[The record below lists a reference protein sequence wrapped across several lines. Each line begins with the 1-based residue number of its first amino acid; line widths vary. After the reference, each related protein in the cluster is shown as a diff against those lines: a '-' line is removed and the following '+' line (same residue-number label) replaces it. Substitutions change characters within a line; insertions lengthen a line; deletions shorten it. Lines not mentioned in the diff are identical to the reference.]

1 MLTGDS
7 RKAAEIT
14 AQKLGIS
21 KCCAQ
26 VLSEDKHGYVERLK
40 ADGARVIMVG
50 DGINDAPA
58 LAAANVSVAMSDASD
73 IVREAA
79 DITLRSS
86 DLTELA
92 ALRKLSESLMERIN
106 GNYRFIVGFNSA
118 LLLSGLAGILTPS
131 MSAFLHNASTML
143 ICAKSMKPLMDKNR
157 KKLIL
162 HAYAP
167 EHVRFGS
174 VNFIYG

>member
-1 MLTGDS
+1 
-7 RKAAEIT
+7 
-14 AQKLGIS
+14 
-21 KCCAQ
+21 
-26 VLSEDKHGYVERLK
+26 
-40 ADGARVIMVG
+40 MVG

-73 IVREAA
+73 IAREAA

-92 ALRKLSESLMERIN
+92 ALRKLSERLMERIN

-131 MSAFLHNASTML
+131 ISAFLHNASTML
-143 ICAKSMKPLMDKNR
+143 ICAKSMKPLMDKNS
-157 KKLIL
+157 K
-162 HAYAP
+162 
-167 EHVRFGS
+167 
-174 VNFIYG
+174 N